1 MTFTTLSFPDG
12 SWELS
17 ACRLVAPSAEG
28 SQQVHHIVIV
38 FLRWRAAA
46 DDPVEQAR
54 IGAIEQSLGM
64 RQLRAVQVSEM
75 GLGKSGEYEV
85 DLLRSAVPAAE
96 EKPAAAD
103 KPCSRRRR
111 LPRFRSRRE
120 RRLEDKA
127 RAALAGEIE
136 PHPLVPHAQPIL
148 QLRKGEDGAT
158 LPQLGIR
165 QFYAA

>member
-1 MTFTTLSFPDG
+1 
-12 SWELS
+12 
-17 ACRLVAPSAEG
+17 
-28 SQQVHHIVIV
+28 VIV

-54 IGAIEQSLGM
+54 IGAIEQSLGL

-75 GLGKSGEYEV
+75 KWGAGRPSLMCVEPK
-85 DLLRSAVPAAE
+85 LRPR
-96 EKPAAAD
+96 D
-103 KPCSRRRR
+103 GQPCSRRRR
-111 LPRFRSRRE
+111 LPRFRTWRE

-127 RAALAGEIE
+127 RAALAGEIG

-158 LPQLGIR
+158 LPQFGIR